1 MSARGLTLFET
12 VVVLFIGIVLLFSLL
27 PAAIG
32 LLRQQQALT
41 ASALSVETFPLLW
54 ERLGRDFSEA
64 AGASLEPPFVS
75 PVFRVVLAPI
85 RPGTPGVT
93 WDFRRETIV
102 RALVSADAEGR
113 ETRKERAWTIG
124 GRFSLL
130 RDELTFGRW
139 VLRYEP
145 LRGDE
150 EIFAFVPGRPTEPA
164 KAGKK

>member
-1 MSARGLTLFET
+1 MNARGLTLFET

-32 LLRQQQALT
+32 LLRQQQGLT
-41 ASALSVETFPLLW
+41 ASTLSVETFPLLW
-54 ERLGRDFSEA
+54 ERLGRDFSQA
-64 AGASLEPPFVS
+64 AGASLEPPFTS
-75 PVFRVVLAPI
+75 PVFRVVLAPL
-85 RPGTPGVT
+85 RSDAPGVT

-102 RALVSADAEGR
+102 RTLVRADSEGR
-113 ETRKERAWTIG
+113 ETRKEHSWTID

-130 RDELTFGRW
+130 RDELLYGRW

-145 LRGDE
+145 HRGEE

-164 KAGKK
+164 KAATR